1 MKALSPGRLGVAL
14 GLVLALPLPSAAAE
28 PTGAT
33 VVATV
38 NGAAITL
45 AHMQV
50 LRDQL
55 PDQYK
60 ELPDDILFNGIL
72 EQLIQQAALAQTME
86 GRLSRRDEL
95 ALENSRRAYLASQA
109 LMAASGDAASA
120 EKVAALYAERIA
132 GMEPEREFNASHILV
147 QTEEEARALK
157 AEIDGGADF
166 AELARLHSSDGA
178 AQNGGELGWF
188 GLGMMVQPFEDAV
201 LALQPGQVSD
211 PVQTQFGWHL
221 IRLNDS
227 RIAAVPTLE
236 EMTEELAS
244 ELQEGAIEAHIA
256 ATTAAATVVRSA
268 EGIDPA
274 ILRDQNFVG
283 E

>member
-1 MKALSPGRLGVAL
+1 MNAMSLGRLGLAL
-14 GLVLALPLPSAAAE
+14 GLVLALPAAASDL
-28 PTGAT
+28 TGAT

-38 NGAAITL
+38 NGAEITL

-50 LRDQL
+50 LREQL

-60 ELPDDILFNGIL
+60 QLPDDILFNGIL
-72 EQLIQQAALAQTME
+72 EQLIQQTALAMTME
-86 GRLSRRDEL
+86 GRLTRRDEL

-109 LMAASGDAASA
+109 LMAAAGDAASD
-120 EKVAALYAERIA
+120 EKIAVLYAERVA
-132 GMEPEREFNASHILV
+132 GLEPERQFNASHILV
-147 QTEEEARALK
+147 ATQEEAQALK
-157 AEIDGGADF
+157 AQIDAGADF
-166 AELARLHSSDGA
+166 AELARLHSTDGA

-188 GLGMMVQPFEDAV
+188 GLGMMVQAFEEAV
-201 LALQPGQVSD
+201 LALEPGQVSD

-221 IRLNDS
+221 VRLNET
-227 RIAAVPTLE
+227 RMAELPTLE

-244 ELQEGAIEAHIA
+244 ELQDAAIEAHIA
-256 ATTAAATVVRSA
+256 AATGAAAVVRTT

-274 ILRDQNFVG
+274 VLRDQNLVI

>member
-1 MKALSPGRLGVAL
+1 MKALSPVRLGVAL
-14 GLVLALPLPSAAAE
+14 GLALALPTGASEL
-28 PTGAT
+28 TGAT

-38 NGAAITL
+38 NGAEITL

-55 PDQYK
+55 PEQYK

-72 EQLIQQAALAQTME
+72 EQLIQQTALAQTME
-86 GRLSRRDEL
+86 GRLTRRDEL

-109 LMAASGDAASA
+109 LTAASGDAASP
-120 EKVAALYAERIA
+120 EKVAALYTERIA

-147 QTEEEARALK
+147 ATLEEAQALK
-157 AEIDGGADF
+157 AQIDAGADF
-166 AELARLHSSDGA
+166 AELARLHSTDGA

-221 IRLNDS
+221 VRLNDS
-227 RIAAVPTLE
+227 RIAAVPSLE
-236 EMTEELAS
+236 EMTEELAG
-244 ELQEGAIEAHIA
+244 ELGEAAIEAHIA
-256 ATTAAATVVRSA
+256 ATTTAATVVRTA

-274 ILRDQNFVG
+274 ILRDQNLLG

>member
-1 MKALSPGRLGVAL
+1 MKALSPVRLGVAL
-14 GLVLALPLPSAAAE
+14 GLALALPTGASEL
-28 PTGAT
+28 TGAT

-38 NGAAITL
+38 NGAEITL

-55 PDQYK
+55 PEQYK

-72 EQLIQQAALAQTME
+72 EQLIQQTALAQTME
-86 GRLSRRDEL
+86 GRLTRRDEL

-109 LMAASGDAASA
+109 LTAASGDAASP
-120 EKVAALYAERIA
+120 EKVAALYTERIA

-147 QTEEEARALK
+147 ATLEEAQALK
-157 AEIDGGADF
+157 AQIDAGADF
-166 AELARLHSSDGA
+166 AELARLHSTDGA

-221 IRLNDS
+221 VRLNDS
-227 RIAAVPTLE
+227 RIAAVPSLE
-236 EMTEELAS
+236 EMTEELAG
-244 ELQEGAIEAHIA
+244 ELGEAAIEAHIA
-256 ATTAAATVVRSA
+256 ATTTAAAVVRTA

-274 ILRDQNFVG
+274 ILRDQNLLG